1 LVNFDLWLRKSAS
14 MSYLPRCQ
22 IFLKRDTD
30 PFAGGTPIYTFTMT
44 DSVDTWENDT
54 YTYSNDGE
62 KVETL
67 VIRFQGKN
75 ASGNVFSMYDA
86 EIRNVDLTTVLANLA
101 TVDGVVDAIKAVT
114 DQFNFTIA
122 NQVDANALTG
132 GTSAV
137 EIREEMDNNSTKLAD
152 ILTDTGTTLPDIL
165 DTIKGAGWTDEN
177 LVAIKAAIDAVNEG
191 KITAQEV
198 WEYAARTLTQS
209 ATEVVAAVTGSS
221 ITQVRG
227 NTWSFEV
234 PGLTLH
240 AHRQQFAIKRSL
252 EDSDDQALL
261 LIDSQSKLVR
271 VMGRAAQDPSGA
283 SLSYADTSLTVG
295 AAAEIS
301 ARLPAGRW
309 KFGIQSIAE
318 DGTVAENK
326 IGDFILEAD
335 AVRATE

>member
-1 LVNFDLWLRKSAS
+1 
-14 MSYLPRCQ
+14 MSYIYSAFVSINDANGRSKNFTLAPTITVWDGDDESQ
-22 IFLKRDTD
+22 ILSPSPTLVYFETGLYKVKVTLSTKTD
-30 PFAGGTPIYTFTMT
+30 VLFKIVPH
-44 DSVDTWENDT
+44 VDDQEEIADIKLIH
-54 YTYSNDGE
+54 E
-62 KVETL
+62 KV
-67 VIRFQGKN
+67 VH
-75 ASGNVFSMYDA
+75 VA
-86 EIRNVDLTTVLANLA
+86 E
-101 TVDGVVDAIKAVT
+101 
-114 DQFNFTIA
+114 
-122 NQVDANALTG
+122 
-132 GTSAV
+132 
-137 EIREEMDNNSTKLAD
+137 D
-152 ILTDTGTTLPDIL
+152 ILEDTGTTLPGVL
-165 DTIKGAGWTDEN
+165 DAIKGTGWTDEN

-283 SLSYADTSLTVG
+283 SLSYAGTSLTVG